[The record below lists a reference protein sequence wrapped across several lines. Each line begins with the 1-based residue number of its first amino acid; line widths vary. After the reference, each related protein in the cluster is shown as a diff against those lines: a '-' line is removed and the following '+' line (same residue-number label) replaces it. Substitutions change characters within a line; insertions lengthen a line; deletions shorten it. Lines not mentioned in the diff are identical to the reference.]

1 MNPTLMKHL
10 SAATR
15 HLINVSVVSL
25 TMTYSAFA
33 SYSVNAETQDQQRL
47 SNEISRLSDQLAD
60 QQKQSEAL
68 NSEVTRLEKRVGEID
83 SKQNATENKIES
95 SLAKLADANKQRE
108 GLEAELAKQRAALAQ
123 QLQAMYTAGD
133 QSHLRLLLKQDNPA
147 DISRTLHYF
156 KYLNK
161 YRSEKIDEVDKTL
174 LKLTRLTQQIEGD
187 QIELRSLQ
195 ASLEEQKKELQ
206 QSLSAR
212 EVALSS
218 MNRDIRSRQSQLD
231 KLRQEESK
239 LDTTVETLVANSLT
253 SANETPPVT
262 DTPTSAEPVTSADDP
277 LVVARN
283 VRSIARGRYLQPSD
297 TPSGRFANLKGKL
310 SAPVKGRVMFNYGER
325 RNEKQLWRGL
335 VIAAPGGSK
344 VQAVAAGK
352 VLYAG
357 WMDGYGQLIIIEHDA
372 NHMSLYGYNRA
383 VYKQVGQYV
392 KANEVIA
399 SVGNSSGQSQDALYF
414 EIRYKKATQNPARW
428 LR

>member
-1 MNPTLMKHL
+1 MKHL

-15 HLINVSVVSL
+15 HLINVSLVSL

-33 SYSVNAETQDQQRL
+33 SHSVNAETQDQQRL
-47 SNEISRLSDQLAD
+47 NNEITRLSDQLAD
-60 QQKQSEAL
+60 QQKQSEAI

-83 SKQNATENKIES
+83 KKQNATENQLEASVK
-95 SLAKLADANKQRE
+95 KLADAKKQRDD
-108 GLEAELAKQRAALAQ
+108 LEQELAKQRSALAQ
-123 QLQAMYTAGD
+123 QLQAMYTAGE

-147 DISRTLHYF
+147 DLSRTLHYF
-156 KYLNK
+156 EHLNK
-161 YRSEKIDEVDKTL
+161 YRSEKIQDVDKTL
-174 LKLTRLTQQIEGD
+174 LKLTRLTESIEQD
-187 QIELRSLQ
+187 QIEFRSLQ
-195 ASLEEQKKELQ
+195 TALEQQKKELQ
-206 QSLSAR
+206 QSLQDR
-212 EVALSS
+212 EVALNS
-218 MNRDIRSRQSQLD
+218 MKRDIKTRQTQLD
-231 KLRQEESK
+231 KLRRAEAA
-239 LDTTVETLVANSLT
+239 LDTTVDTLVTNSLAT
-253 SANETPPVT
+253 TNETPSVT
-262 DTPTSAEPVTSADDP
+262 DVPTSTEEVPSADDP

-283 VRSIARGRYLQPSD
+283 QRSIARGRYLQPSE
-297 TPSGRFANLKGKL
+297 TPTGRFANLKGKL
-310 SAPVKGRVMFNYGER
+310 SAPVKGRVLYNYGAR
-325 RNEKQLWRGL
+325 RNEKQVWRGL

-357 WMDGYGQLIIIEHDA
+357 WMDGYGQLIIIEHDS

-383 VYKQVGQYV
+383 VYKRVGDYV